1 MNCLTR
7 AFSWWPE
14 RPADRLHACAPRRA
28 AGHAGLRAFLRAG
41 LLACSLFAAGTGMQE
56 ALAAPASVAFYYGPD
71 TRLEELHAFDITVVD
86 PDQGFDPVAWRR
98 GSGELYAYVSVGE
111 VHPSRSWSAEIPP
124 SWKLG
129 SNEAW
134 ASTVMDQRNPAWREF
149 ALTRIFEPLWQRGYR
164 GFFLD
169 TLDSYQLAGKAG
181 DPAAQQA
188 GLVSLI
194 RALRARFPGIRLI
207 ANRGFEL
214 LPDIAGELEAIAAES
229 LYRGWNQ
236 SARQYRE
243 VPPADREWLH
253 ARLDEAR
260 SRYQLPVIVID
271 YLPASE
277 RAQMRDTVRQIR
289 QHGFIPWVS
298 TGQLDTLGMSRI
310 EVLPR
315 RILILHDG
323 REAPGMH
330 YRAAHLYTEML
341 LNYLGYVADYADVN
355 KPLPVPDP
363 GVYAGLLSW
372 FDGGLQNAAASRYE
386 RWLTAR
392 ISEGF
397 RIAMLSDPGLP
408 PTSSALAA
416 LDLQA
421 VPEADGRVEI
431 LSRNAAIGY
440 ETEPLPRRQL
450 LQPMRLAAGSGVSW
464 LRLRDARG
472 TLYDGAGI
480 TRWGGFVW
488 RPFGVAGDDDNGRR
502 WVIDPWRFLQQ
513 ALALPPMPV
522 PETTSLA
529 GRRMFFA
536 HMDGDGFASRA
547 EFPGSPFAAQVILDQ
562 VIRRYPGVPHTMSVI
577 EGEVSPQGIYP
588 KDSAAMEA
596 IARRIFAQPNVEI
609 ASHTYSHPFRWV
621 KVEAGDASAD
631 ADADYHLDI
640 PGYVPSLPREVDGSV
655 AYVRSLAP
663 AGKPV
668 NILLWSGDAAPTP
681 SAIAF
686 VSRDGLLNMNGGSTM
701 PTREKP
707 SITNISPLGA
717 RLGGYFQVFAPITNE
732 NVYTNL
738 WRGPFYGFAHVT
750 ESFELTG
757 SPRRIKPV
765 DIYYHTYSGSK
776 PAALRALQSAYDWA
790 LARPLNPVYA
800 SEFMRIA
807 SDFNKVVLARDAA
820 SGHYL
825 VRNAGALR
833 SLRMPAD
840 MNEPAMGDSQGLA
853 GWADGPDGRYLILS
867 AAEASFGLSAGQDS
881 SPRLAGANA
890 GVLAWSRDGQRIQAR
905 LAGHQALDFELA
917 NATGCTVRTA
927 AGPLTGSQAGKLIR
941 YRLTDAETTLDI
953 GCRGR

>member
-1 MNCLTR
+1 MLV
-7 AFSWWPE
+7 
-14 RPADRLHACAPRRA
+14 LLA
-28 AGHAGLRAFLRAG
+28 AGLG
-41 LLACSLFAAGTGMQE
+41 LLPAQAALQ
-56 ALAAPASVAFYYGPD
+56 SVGFYYGAD
-71 TRLEELHAFDITVVD
+71 TRLQEFHAFDVTVVD
-86 PDQGFDPVAWRR
+86 PDHGFDPELWRR

-111 VHPSRSWSAEIPP
+111 VHPSRSWAGEIPQ

-129 SNEAW
+129 RNEAW

-149 ALTRIFEPLWQRGYR
+149 ALTRIFAPLWQRGYR

-169 TLDSYQLAGKAG
+169 TLDSYQLGGAAA

-194 RALRARFPGIRLI
+194 RALRTRFPGIRLI

-214 LPDIAGELEAIAAES
+214 LPDIGSELEAIAAES

-243 VPPADREWLH
+243 VPEADREWLL
-253 ARLDEAR
+253 ARLEEAHQ
-260 SRYQLPVIVID
+260 RYRLPVIVID
-271 YLPASE
+271 YLPPAQ
-277 RAQMRDTVRQIR
+277 RAQMRDTARRIL
-289 QHGFIPWVS
+289 QHGFIPWVAS
-298 TGQLDTLGMSRI
+298 GQLDTLGMSRI
-310 EVLPR
+310 EVMPR
-315 RILILHDG
+315 RILILHDS

-330 YRAAHLYTEML
+330 YRAAHRYTEML

-372 FDGGLQNAAASRYE
+372 FDGGLQTAAASRYE
-386 RWLTAR
+386 RWLAAR
-392 ISEGF
+392 LGEGF

-408 PTSSALAA
+408 ATSSVLG
-416 LDLQA
+416 LMDLQA
-421 VPEADGRVEI
+421 APEPDGRVEI

-450 LQPMRLAAGSGVSW
+450 LQPLRLAPGSGVSW

-472 TLYDGAGI
+472 QLYDGAGI
-480 TRWGGFVW
+480 TRQGGFVW

-513 ALALPPMPV
+513 ALALPAMPV
-522 PETTSLA
+522 PDTTSLA

-588 KDSAAMEA
+588 KDSPAMEA

-640 PGYVPSLPREVDGSV
+640 PGYVPSLAREVEGSL
-655 AYVRSLAP
+655 AYVRTLAP

-681 SAIAF
+681 SAIAW

-707 SITNISPLGA
+707 SLTRISPLGA
-717 RLGGYFQVFAPITNE
+717 RLGGHFQVFAPITNE

-757 SPRRIKPV
+757 EPRRIKPV

-790 LARPLNPVYA
+790 LARPLHPVYA

-807 SDFNKVVLARDAA
+807 TDFNTVVIARDLQQARF
-820 SGHYL
+820 S
-825 VRNAGALR
+825 VRNAGSLR
-833 SLRMPAD
+833 SLRMPAEL
-840 MNEPAMGDSQGLA
+840 NAPALADSQGLA

-867 AAEASFGLSAGQDS
+867 AAEASFALSAGQDAL
-881 SPRLAGANA
+881 PRLAGAN
-890 GVLAWSRDGQRIQAR
+890 GKVLAWSREGDHIQAR
-905 LAGHQALDFELA
+905 LAGHQPLDFELA
-917 NATGCTVRTA
+917 NAAGCSVRTP
-927 AGPLTGSQAGKLIR
+927 AGPLTGTPAGKLLR